1 MIPFAFYC
9 PHPQPTSVFPPPL
22 CRSDTTYHAP
32 TQSQSRES
40 FQSIAQ
46 NQVVFMFLIGLGV
59 QKSQAER
66 IGPRRSGSGPRC
78 LRRGPI
84 QEGS

>member
-1 MIPFAFYC
+1 MIPFQFYH
-9 PHPQPTSVFPPPL
+9 PHQPLASPL

-46 NQVVFMFLIGLGV
+46 NQVVFMFLLSLGM
-59 QKSQAER
+59 QKSQAGR
-66 IGPRRSGSGPRC
+66 VGPRRSGPGLRC
-78 LRRGPI
+78 LRRGPHK
-84 QEGS
+84 EGSRTD